1 MRSLRKEAASRG
13 HRRGWLCET
22 EKRGGAPVV
31 FSSLTFL
38 FLYLPL
44 TLLVYFLSPLRWRNF
59 VLLVVS
65 LLFYGW
71 GEPVYIVIMFLS
83 IIIDYTH
90 GLLVE
95 KFRSDDKRPGGSW
108 PSR

>member
-1 MRSLRKEAASRG
+1 M
-13 HRRGWLCET
+13 
-22 EKRGGAPVV
+22 V

-90 GLLVE
+90 VCWW
-95 KFRSDDKRPGGSW
+95 RSSAATTKRPGGSW

>member
-1 MRSLRKEAASRG
+1 M
-13 HRRGWLCET
+13 
-22 EKRGGAPVV
+22 V

-71 GEPVYIVIMFLS
+71 GEPVYIVIMF
-83 IIIDYTH
+83 TACWW
-90 GLLVE
+90 
-95 KFRSDDKRPGGSW
+95 RSTAATTKRPGGSW

>member
-1 MRSLRKEAASRG
+1 M
-13 HRRGWLCET
+13 
-22 EKRGGAPVV
+22 V

-71 GEPVYIVIMFLS
+71 GEPDRKSTRLNS
-83 IIIDYTH
+83 SH
-90 GLLVE
+90 RL
-95 KFRSDDKRPGGSW
+95 
-108 PSR
+108 

>member
-1 MRSLRKEAASRG
+1 M
-13 HRRGWLCET
+13 
-22 EKRGGAPVV
+22 V

-59 VLLVVS
+59 ILLAVS

-71 GEPVYIVIMFLS
+71 GEPVYIVIMFS
-83 IIIDYTH
+83 PSPSTTPTACWW
-90 GLLVE
+90 
-95 KFRSDDKRPGGSW
+95 RSTGTMTGRPGGSW

>member
-1 MRSLRKEAASRG
+1 M
-13 HRRGWLCET
+13 
-22 EKRGGAPVV
+22 V

-90 GLLVE
+90 VCWW
-95 KFRSDDKRPGGSW
+95 RSSAATTKRPGGSW
-108 PSR
+108 PVGDLQPGSAGLFQVLGLHRSQSVLDPGH